1 VCITVFSQQSWMG
14 NLSDGSFTL
23 VACGRWA

>member
-14 NLSDGSFTL
+14 KLSDGSFTL